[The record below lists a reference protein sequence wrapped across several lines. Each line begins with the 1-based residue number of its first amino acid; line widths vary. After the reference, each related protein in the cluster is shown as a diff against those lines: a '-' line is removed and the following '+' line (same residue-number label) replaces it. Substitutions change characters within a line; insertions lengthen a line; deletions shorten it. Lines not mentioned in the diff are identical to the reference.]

1 MQKATAIHAGTYNSN
16 PVVIAAGL
24 ATVRHLKENRE
35 TLYARL
41 YQLGDH
47 LRDGFRK
54 SFKKAGLPAL
64 IGGLGPVV
72 QVTLTETAVLHADI
86 YFNEQ
91 NFDIVEKLRR
101 KSERCDV
108 SMVRLA
114 MGWVLQK
121 ESITSVLVGA
131 TDVHHLENAVAALEM
146 PFPPEW
152 IDEMD
157 AWGAGSAGS
166 GDSTQT
172 KANRS

>member
-1 MQKATAIHAGTYNSN
+1 VSGE
-16 PVVIAAGL
+16 VVIVGAGPAGL
-24 ATVRHLKENRE
+24 TAAHELSRHGVTTTILERDPEYVGGLARTVRHKGSRFDVIP
-35 TLYARL
+35 
-41 YQLGDH
+41 G
-47 LRDGFRK
+47 
-54 SFKKAGLPAL
+54 
-64 IGGLGPVV
+64 
-72 QVTLTETAVLHADI
+72 HADI

-146 PFPPEW
+146 PFPMEW
-152 IDEMD
+152 INEMD
-157 AWGAGSAGS
+157 EWGASSASFDGN
-166 GDSTQT
+166 TQT
-172 KANRS
+172 K